1 MKYIPLNIKTEYDL
15 MNSLIRVKD
24 LISFASKKEIYA
36 LGITD
41 TNMFGTMEFI
51 NECNK
56 NNIKP
61 IIGTEIK
68 IDDLYMLLYA
78 KNYNGLTNLFKIVS
92 YKNIE
97 EKLSIDYIKDNSSDL
112 IIVTSA
118 KYYEELSKYF
128 DNIYIKYHNSKTK
141 EIASKLTDNIVY
153 MDMIRYFDEEDKEY
167 FKYLKYIDEA
177 KTIDEKINI
186 YDSYFKLNI
195 SDSDTDTTIE
205 FANLIDIELPETKLH
220 IPVYNDNSL
229 SYLKALAK
237 KGLEKRLNNVVPDI
251 YKNRLMYELSV
262 IEKMNFV
269 DYFLIVY
276 DFVLYAKKHNIYVG
290 PGRGSGA
297 ASLVNYSLGIINV
310 DPLKYSLIF
319 ERFLN
324 PDRITMPD
332 IDIDFDNT
340 KRDNVIEYVSDKYG
354 HDKTAR
360 IISFNTMLPKQ
371 IIRDMGRVLKYD
383 NIVIDNICKTIN
395 DEKDFISLKSNKSFV
410 NLVSKN
416 NNIRYLVNCCNK
428 LCGLKKNTSMHAAG
442 VVISDISLNNFMP
455 LYKSNNIIL
464 TGYSMEYIE
473 SLGLLKMDFLSIK
486 NLNTISNI
494 VNDIKNDNYDIDL
507 NNIPLN
513 DPQTLK
519 IFSSAYTTG
528 IFQFESSGM
537 KNFLKQLKVDNFN
550 TLVDAIALYRPGPR
564 DMIGEYILRKEGKKK
579 VTYLVKE
586 LEPILKSTYG
596 IIIYQEQVL
605 EILRLIGGY
614 TYAEAD
620 LIRRAMSKKK
630 ADIIEKSKSKFINGV
645 IKHGYDEKI
654 ALELYDLIIKFSSY
668 GFNKSHSVVYS
679 LVAYQMAYL
688 KSHYTKYFMRNLLNM
703 NISSDKIKDYI
714 EESKKMN
721 IKFLKVDINK
731 STKEFITD
739 KNNNENNNLRLPF
752 NIIKNISGIVSD
764 EIINERNK
772 SEFKSF
778 NDFMIRCYGKNINK
792 RIIISLIVCGAFDS
806 FNINK
811 KATIGALD
819 EIINYAVLCKDLN
832 IVMDNPPMLQEIEDF
847 NDIETIDNEI
857 NNYGFYLSKH
867 PVTKY
872 IREGY
877 IKLNELSKYY
887 NKIISLILFLEDT
900 KMIKTKNNDNMCF
913 LKFSDDYGTIEAV
926 MFSDA
931 LLKITNLDK
940 NKVYK
945 VNAKVEKREE
955 SYQLIVYG
963 MFQI

>member
-1 MKYIPLNIKTEYDL
+1 MRYIPLNIKTEYDL

-24 LISFASKKEIYA
+24 LISFALKKEIYA

-41 TNMFGTMEFI
+41 PNMFGTMEFI

-61 IIGTEIK
+61 IIGTEVIVN
-68 IDDLYMLLYA
+68 DMYMLMYA

-92 YKNIE
+92 HKNIE
-97 EKLSIDYIKDNSSDL
+97 GTLDIDYVKDNSSDL
-112 IIVTSA
+112 IIVTNG
-118 KYYEELSKYF
+118 KHYPLVSKYF
-128 DNIYIKYHNSKTK
+128 DNVYIKYHT
-141 EIASKLTDNIVY
+141 SKLKEEALKLTNNIVY
-153 MDMIRYFDEEDKEY
+153 MDLIRYFNEEDKEY
-167 FKYLKYIDEA
+167 FKYLKYIDEG
-177 KTIDEKINI
+177 KTIDDKINV
-186 YDSYFKLNI
+186 YDSNFRLNI
-195 SDSDTDTTIE
+195 SESDTNTTIK
-205 FANLIDIELPETKLH
+205 FASLIDIELPSKELH

-229 SYLKALAK
+229 SFLKALAK
-237 KGLEKRLNNVVPDI
+237 KGLEKRLNNNVPNI
-251 YKNRLMYELSV
+251 YKNRLTYELSV

-310 DPLKYSLIF
+310 DPLKYNLIF

-340 KRDNVIEYVSDKYG
+340 KRDDVIEYVSDKYG

-371 IIRDMGRVLKYD
+371 IIRDMGRVLKYE

-395 DEKDFISLKSNKSFV
+395 DEKDFISLKDNKAFM
-410 NLVSKN
+410 NLVSRN
-416 NNIRYLVNCCNK
+416 NNIKYLVNCCYK

-442 VVISDISLNNFMP
+442 VVISDVSLYNFMP
-455 LYKSNNIIL
+455 LYKSNNVIL

-494 VNDIKNDNYDIDL
+494 VNDIKKDNIDIDL

-513 DPQTLK
+513 DINILNLFK
-519 IFSSAYTTG
+519 NAYTTG

-537 KNFLKQLKVDNFN
+537 KSFLRQLKVDNFN

-564 DMIGEYILRKEGKKK
+564 DMIGEYILRKDGKKK

-586 LEPILKSTYG
+586 LEPILRSTYG

-605 EILRLIGGY
+605 EILRIIGGY

-630 ADIIEKSKSKFINGV
+630 ADVIEKNKSKFISGV
-645 IKHGYDEKI
+645 IEHGYDEKVGT
-654 ALELYDLIIKFSSY
+654 ELYDLIIKFSSY

-688 KSHYTKYFMRNLLNM
+688 KSNYTKYFMRNLLNM

-714 EESKKMN
+714 EESKKLG
-721 IKFLKVDINK
+721 IRFLKVDINR
-731 STKEFITD
+731 SDKEFIIF
-739 KNNNENNNLRLPF
+739 NNYLLLPF
-752 NIIKNISGIVSD
+752 NSIKNISNIVSED
-764 EIINERNK
+764 ILRERNK
-772 SEFKSF
+772 GEFKSF

-792 RIIISLIVCGAFDS
+792 RIVVSLILCGAFDS
-806 FNINK
+806 FGINK
-811 KATIGALD
+811 KATIEILD
-819 EIINYAVLCKDLN
+819 EIINYAMLCKDLGV
-832 IVMDNPPMLQEIEDF
+832 VMDNAPIV
-847 NDIETIDNEI
+847 NDIDDYDSIETIDNEI
-857 NNYGFYLSKH
+857 NNYGFYLSRH

-877 IKLNELSKYY
+877 IKLNDISKYY
-887 NKIISLILFLEDT
+887 NKVISLILFLEDT
-900 KMIKTKNNDNMCF
+900 RMIKTRNNDNMCF
-913 LKFSDDYGTIEAV
+913 LKFSDEYGSIEAV

-931 LLKITNLDK
+931 LLKVTELNK

-945 VNAKVEKREE
+945 VNAKVEKRDE